1 MAEEL
6 IIPPIQQSLEDLA
19 SAKANGIDLPSTEK
33 SWYLY
38 WQRTGR
44 LVNQQRRLITYG
56 PHAGRPDTDI
66 MPPGALYME
75 TDRSD
80 VIYQNI
86 DGTWQYL
93 TGTMWGTLDPDQ
105 RPTDLGAND
114 GGFEFRGTDQARQF
128 LWSQTAWIEV
138 TAVRYGTHAARP
150 AIASVA
156 DGVIYVESDRGN
168 VIYQAQLDA
177 GGNPAWVYVSG
188 TMRDTLANI
197 PTDLGTNDK
206 GFFFYG
212 TDYTHTWRYTGSTWE
227 YAPGDRAS
235 GEIAWFTA
243 DPGTGWALCNGSATT
258 RTTATAGTAAFT
270 TPNLIGAYAKGAG
283 TYTGGVIAAVVGTI
297 SGSTD
302 PESAHTHQVTTN
314 TVASGVGDV
323 DSPVAVV
330 SPGAGQGTRNEWHR
344 HNVPG
349 QTVTSAAGSAHT
361 HTISGGT
368 VSGSEPQHVDL
379 LPYFRR

>member
-1 MAEEL
+1 MADEL
-6 IIPPIQQSLEDLA
+6 IIPPIQQSLEDLS
-19 SAKANGIDLPSTEK
+19 SAKANGIDLPVTEK

-56 PHAGRPDTDI
+56 PHADRPDTGI

-75 TDRSD
+75 TDRSG
-80 VIYQNI
+80 VIYQNV
-86 DGTWQYL
+86 DGVWQYVA
-93 TGTMWGTLDPDQ
+93 GTMWGTLSPDQ

-114 GGFEFRGTDQARQF
+114 GGFTFRGTDQARQF
-128 LWSQTAWIEV
+128 LWSQSAWVEV
-138 TAVRYGTHAARP
+138 TAVQYGTHAARP
-150 AIASVA
+150 APAGVA

-177 GGNPAWVYVSG
+177 ASNPAWVYVSG
-188 TMRDTLANI
+188 MMRNTLANI

-206 GFFFYG
+206 GFLFYG

-227 YAPGDRAS
+227 YAPCDRIS

-258 RTTATAGTAAFT
+258 RTTATASTAAFT

-283 TYTGGVIAAVVGTI
+283 TYTGGVAAAIPGTV
-297 SGSTD
+297 SGSTGS
-302 PESAHTHQVTTN
+302 ESAHTHGVTTAA
-314 TVASGVGDV
+314 VQSGLGDI
-323 DSPVAVV
+323 DSPIYAV
-330 SPGAGQGTRNEWHR
+330 SAGSGINVRNEWHR

-349 QTVTSAAGSAHT
+349 QTVTSGTGSAHS
-361 HTISGGT
+361 HGT
-368 VSGSEPQHVDL
+368 GTLAVSASEPAHVDL